1 MTADQQG
8 LAPFTTP
15 TSPLRLVLPVSEK
28 VPEPGGL
35 WVLVAACVAVL
46 ASCAVNDKA
55 SPEGPVPQ
63 SVADGGEGDAPL
75 APRGPQVRARNVI
88 LFIGD
93 GMGFGHLDAARSFA
107 NGNTAPLVMETL
119 PVQRRMDTRNALG
132 QITDSAAGATAFA
145 TGRKVSNAV
154 LSLALPGDG
163 RPLPSALEL
172 RQASG
177 AVTGLVTRETPIV
190 DATPAAF
197 AAHRASRYDAAEI
210 AHQIFRVTRPDF
222 VAGVAAPFA
231 DVTAALEA
239 GYFTLAGPDPMGV
252 VSVAQPGL
260 HRVAWLY
267 ENSQAP
273 PLDELTS
280 TALSFLSRHEGGFF
294 LMVENEGTDTA
305 GHANDLAHIVEAV
318 LTFDQAVAR
327 GLAFALARQ
336 DTLVLVT
343 ADHETGGVAI
353 DPGTARAGQLPQ
365 HTFSTFG
372 HTSDH
377 VPVFA
382 FGPGAEELPQLVQN
396 QELFGWLTP

>member
-1 MTADQQG
+1 MVVA
-8 LAPFTTP
+8 F
-15 TSPLRLVLPVSEK
+15 
-28 VPEPGGL
+28 
-35 WVLVAACVAVL
+35 VAAL
-46 ASCAVNDKA
+46 TSCASSDKA
-55 SPEGPVPQ
+55 SPEGLVPQ
-63 SVADGGEGDAPL
+63 AVLDAGEGDTQSTL
-75 APRGPQVRARNVI
+75 RGPLVRARNVV

-107 NGNTAPLVMETL
+107 NGNTAPLIMETL

-163 RPLPSALEL
+163 RPLASALEL

-177 AVTGLVTRETPIV
+177 AVTGLITRETPIV

-197 AAHRASRYDAAEI
+197 AAHRPSRYDAAEI
-210 AHQIFRVTRPDF
+210 AHQILRVTRPDF

-239 GYFTLAGPDPMGV
+239 GYFTLAGADPLGF
-252 VSVAQPGL
+252 VSIAQPGL

-267 ENSQAP
+267 EDRHAP

-280 TALSFLSRHEGGFF
+280 TALAFLSRHEGGFF

-318 LTFDQAVAR
+318 LTFDRAVAR
-327 GLAFALARQ
+327 GLAFAQARQ

-365 HTFSTFG
+365 HSFSTFG

-396 QELFGWLTP
+396 HELFNWLAP